1 MGCFKAAALAGVLG
15 CLATSGLA
23 QQGARSTGPR
33 LGAGPVSDRAEQAQ
47 PVHRWAVP
55 NVEFL
60 ENGGVAAG
68 GEVFATV
75 EDYVQSDFFRAHGL
89 RCPVNFSEEDLLL
102 ADALLRSPGD
112 CSASFTSP
120 EPEYEP
126 ANGPVYRIPVV
137 VHVIQRTNGQGFL
150 SEARVRSQIDI
161 LNEDFGA
168 LPGTNGAP
176 GTPSGIEF
184 YLATEDPD
192 GNPTTGITYS
202 TNNTWYNDGGSYWN
216 SLAWDPNRYMN
227 IYTNSASGN
236 LGYVPFLPQTN
247 PAGVGGLSD
256 RVVVL
261 DSSFGRNA
269 PIANYDLG
277 RTATHEVG
285 HYLGLYHTFNGGCGG
300 SNCYTSGDRVCDTNP
315 ESSPFFGCSAGR
327 TTCGSPDPIDN
338 YMDYSYDI
346 CMNKFTPEQVNRMRC
361 TLVNYRQSLFEIV
374 TNNEPCSGADL
385 TTDGEANGEPD
396 GAITLS
402 DFSFYLSQWS
412 AADAAADITMPAVC
426 DFGNGGDGVDLSDF
440 SCYLATWSA
449 GCP

>member
-1 MGCFKAAALAGVLG
+1 MGCCKAAALAAVLG
-15 CLATSGLA
+15 VVAASGLA
-23 QQGARSTGPR
+23 QNVGVRPS
-33 LGAGPVSDRAEQAQ
+33 AGSIAQTQEAQAE

-60 ENGGVAAG
+60 ESGGVSAG

-75 EDYVQSDFFRAHGL
+75 EDYVQSDIFREHGM
-89 RCPVNFSEEDLLL
+89 RCPVNPTEQDLLL
-102 ADALLRSPGD
+102 ADAMLRSPSD
-112 CSASFTSP
+112 CSASFTSI
-120 EPEYEP
+120 EPEYDP
-126 ANGPVYRIPVV
+126 ANGAMLRIPVV
-137 VHVIQRTNGQGFL
+137 VHVIQRTNGQGFIPE
-150 SEARVRSQIDI
+150 SRVRSQIDI
-161 LNEDFGA
+161 LNEDFLA
-168 LPGTNGAP
+168 IPGTNGAP
-176 GTPSGIEF
+176 GAFAGIEF
-184 YLATEDPD
+184 FLATEDPA

-247 PAGVGGLSD
+247 PSGIGLNSD

-300 SNCYTSGDRVCDTNP
+300 GNCYTSGARVCDTNA
-315 ESSPFFGCSAGR
+315 ESSPFFGCSGGR

-361 TLVNYRQSLFEIV
+361 TLFNYRQNLYQIAV
-374 TNNEPCSGADL
+374 TGPCSPADA

-396 GAITLS
+396 GAVTLS
-402 DFSFYLSQWS
+402 DFSFYLTLWS
-412 AADAAADITMPAVC
+412 ASDAAADITTTGVC
-426 DFGNGGDGVDLSDF
+426 APVAGGGDGVDLSDF
-440 SCYLATWSA
+440 ACYLAVWSD